1 MENLLYTESMNS
13 KWTPKRIVAVIAIV
27 LLVGLYVLTLIA
39 ALLSTPE
46 SSTLFRVSLVLTVV
60 IPVLSYLI
68 IRFLSR

>member
-1 MENLLYTESMNS
+1 MNS
-13 KWTPKRIVAVIAIV
+13 KWTLKRIVAIIAIA
-27 LLVGLYVLTLIA
+27 LLVGLYVLTLVA

-46 SSTLFRVSLVLTVV
+46 SSTLFHVSLILTVV

>member
-1 MENLLYTESMNS
+1 MNS
-13 KWTPKRIVAVIAIV
+13 KWTLKRVVAIIAIA
-27 LLVGLYVLTLIA
+27 LLVGLYILTLVA

-46 SSTLFRVSLVLTVV
+46 SSTLFRVSLILTVV

>member
-1 MENLLYTESMNS
+1 MNS

-46 SSTLFRVSLVLTVV
+46 SSALFRVSLVLTVV

>member
-1 MENLLYTESMNS
+1 MNS

-39 ALLSTPE
+39 ALLSTSE
-46 SSTLFRVSLVLTVV
+46 SSALFRVSLVLTVV